1 MMTSRTS
8 GRRMS
13 LNPLPR
19 LFAGHYAEGVVEET
33 VLETSSVRRIRIVSP
48 TVKTLAYRPGQ
59 HVRIQ
64 INDPLSL
71 YGLLR
76 PGETLRSYT
85 ICNFSREEGAFEL
98 RIHLYPGEGIG
109 LRWATSVSAGD
120 PVVFWGPQ
128 GDFVTRPG
136 PYHLFLG
143 EESATLAFQPMI
155 ETLDDAAPVYALL
168 ESDHETD
175 AIPIDGVSH
184 LQRAFRCGASAVA
197 SQAMLD
203 ALSAMELPDRPGR
216 AYIAGEARTCQ
227 LVRRHLINQRG
238 WPRTAIKIKPFWAVG
253 RRGLH

>member
-1 MMTSRTS
+1 MMTNGTS
-8 GRRMS
+8 GRRAS

-19 LFAGHYAEGVVEET
+19 LFSEHYAEGVVEET

-48 TVKTLAYRPGQ
+48 AVKTLAYRPGQ

-76 PGETLRSYT
+76 PAETLRSYT
-85 ICNFSREEGAFEL
+85 ICNFSREEGVFEL
-98 RIHLYPGEGIG
+98 RIHLYPGKGIG
-109 LRWATSVSAGD
+109 LQWANSLRAGD

-143 EESATLAFQPMI
+143 EETATLAFQPMI
-155 ETLDDAAPVYALL
+155 QALDDAAPVYALL
-168 ESDHETD
+168 ESDHETG
-175 AIPIDGVSH
+175 AIPVDGVRH
-184 LQRAFRCGASAVA
+184 LQRVFRRGASAVA
-197 SQAMLD
+197 SQTMLD
-203 ALSAMELPDRPGR
+203 ALSAMELPGQPGR

-238 WPRTAIKIKPFWAVG
+238 WPRTAIEIKPFWAVG
-253 RRGLH
+253 KRGLH